1 MRSPIVVVALAAM
14 LSLSAG
20 EDKFQAADFV
30 KQHLDSIGPE
40 QAREAVKNRGA
51 GGSVTFELLTGG
63 TAHQEGKEILVSEG
77 DKLVSLFELP
87 NHHYPGERFVSDGK
101 KVYVAETAASVHS
114 ALGEFV
120 MVHSEILTEGLW
132 SGTLSTAWALAHL
145 DERQAKLEDRGLK
158 KVDGRELHRVDYVPR
173 KPTDLQI
180 ELYFEPDTLRH
191 VMTVYSTSTAP
202 SMSHN
207 RSDNLR
213 SGEKHYRL
221 EERFADFKTVD
232 NLSLPSRWTIQYSS
246 DAAGRYAGHS
256 DNKTFQFDVTETSL
270 SHNIQVNPENFAVK

>member
-1 MRSPIVVVALAAM
+1 MRSPIVVLVLAAV
-14 LSLSAG
+14 LSASAA

-30 KQHLDSIGPE
+30 KQHLNSIGPE

-51 GGSVTFELLTGG
+51 GGTVTFVLVTGG
-63 TAHQEGKEILVSEG
+63 SEHQEGKEVLVSEG

-87 NHHYPGERFVSDGK
+87 NHHYPGERFVSNGK
-101 KVYVAETAASVHS
+101 KVYVAETSASVHS

-132 SGTLSTAWALAHL
+132 GGTLSTAWALAHF
-145 DERQAKLEDRGLK
+145 DERLAKLEDRGLK
-158 KVDGRELHRVDYVPR
+158 KVDGRELHRIDYVPK

-180 ELYFEPDTLRH
+180 ELYFEPDSFRH
-191 VMTVYSTSTAP
+191 VMTVYSAETSP

-213 SGEKHYRL
+213 RGESHYRL
-221 EERFADFKTVD
+221 EERFADFKRVD
-232 NLSLPSRWTIQYSS
+232 NLSLPSRWTIQFSS
-246 DAAGRYAGHS
+246 DAAGRYAAHS
-256 DNKTFQFDVTETSL
+256 DNKTYQFDVIETSL
-270 SHNIQVNPENFAVK
+270 SHNIQVNPGNFDVK